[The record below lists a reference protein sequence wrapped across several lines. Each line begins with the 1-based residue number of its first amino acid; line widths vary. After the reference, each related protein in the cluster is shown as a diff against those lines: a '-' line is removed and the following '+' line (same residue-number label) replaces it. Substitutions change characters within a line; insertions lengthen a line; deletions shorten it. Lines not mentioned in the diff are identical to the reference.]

1 MTSTSVKRYWVA
13 LDRHKWAGLS
23 GFALVLG
30 LSAIAMLRPAPPAR
44 YEARGQLSYLPPP
57 VTVSQTNTAL
67 QQGQVVTPEVLLS
80 SFVID
85 SVIQKLQDQNISADT
100 ETLRT
105 NTEITAAGSRS
116 GGGRSS
122 SEDIS
127 GQRVVVT
134 YQDSNQRTAQVTLTL
149 LMETMIEQSRLFNTR
164 QIQRI
169 ILNLNDLLP
178 QVTQELRLAEED
190 LERYIRVEGP
200 TLQSA
205 QDGQVISGITTS
217 QQQQRQIQL
226 NLETID
232 AQIQSLQSRLGL
244 NADEAYAAS
253 ALSADPIIA
262 DLRAKLYQN
271 ETQLQ
276 VLSQTLRPEHPTM
289 TELRNQQVAFE
300 QLLQQRV
307 REVVGGRLV
316 GVTTPVEVIRQNSS
330 LDPAR
335 QQLAN
340 TLVNLQTQRETL
352 VQQANSLAESEQ
364 QLRQDYAQIPNKQ
377 LELARLEQQVALK
390 RNFYDQIQSR
400 LADAQLAAEET
411 VGSLVPFQPPQTELV
426 TDPER
431 DILLILL
438 GGSMVG
444 LLVAA
449 GLVLLLDSLDATF
462 YTQQDLQLALRQ
474 REIPL
479 LGLLPALPAAEDG
492 ADLPLVLDLDSPL
505 QESYER
511 LRVNVRR
518 LVANRPIKVVVLT
531 SLLEGE
537 GKTVTAYNLAI
548 ASAAAGKRTL
558 LIEAD
563 LRSPSHAHALG
574 IMPNP
579 DDALE
584 PLRYYGRSEFSLAP
598 AVANL
603 YVLPSP
609 GPKRQAAA
617 ILDSSELRQLLN
629 DARGRFDLVVIDTPA
644 LSQYNDAL
652 LIEPHTD
659 GLVLVTRPGYTEETL
674 LTDAIEQF
682 VESEDLQFLG
692 AVINDADEDG
702 PLSDP
707 DEVWEQSRIPQ
718 PQVREASLA
727 RYTLWQRG
735 RLAP

>member
-105 NTEITAAGSRS
+105 NTEIIAAGSRS
-116 GGGRSS
+116 GGERS

-134 YQDSNQRTAQVTLTL
+134 YQDSNERTAQVTLTL

-262 DLRAKLYQN
+262 DLRSKLYQN

-289 TELRNQQVAFE
+289 AELRNQQVAFE

-316 GVTTPVEVIRQNSS
+316 GVSTPVDVIRQNSS

-352 VQQANSLAESEQ
+352 VQQANSFAESEQ

-377 LELARLEQQVALK
+377 LEQARLEQQVALK

-400 LADAQLAAEET
+400 LADAQLAEEET

-431 DILLILL
+431 DTLLILL

-444 LLVAA
+444 LLVGA

-479 LGLLPALPAAEDG
+479 LGLLPALPAAEDE

-505 QESYER
+505 QEAYER

-518 LVANRPIKVVVLT
+518 LVANRPTKLVVLT

-563 LRSPSHAHALG
+563 LRSPSQAHVLG

-579 DDALE
+579 DNALE

-659 GLVLVTRPGYTEETL
+659 GLILVTRPGYTEETL
-674 LTDAIEQF
+674 LTDAIDQF

-707 DEVWEQSRIPQ
+707 DELWEPSRIPQ
-718 PQVREASLA
+718 PQAREASLA
-727 RYTLWQRG
+727 RYALWQRG